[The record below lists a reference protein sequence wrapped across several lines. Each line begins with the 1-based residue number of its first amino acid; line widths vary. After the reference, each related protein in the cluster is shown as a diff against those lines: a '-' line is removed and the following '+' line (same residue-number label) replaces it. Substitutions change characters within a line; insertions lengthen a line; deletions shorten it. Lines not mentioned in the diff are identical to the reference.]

1 MKGVKKVNLPSKKC
15 PTCGFDFNGEKNGKK
30 TGIMLNTVVNHVKE
44 KSH

>member
-1 MKGVKKVNLPSKKC
+1 VLRKQTSPQKHVQPAVLILH
-15 PTCGFDFNGEKNGKK
+15 GEKNGKK